1 MSKTVLLVLCVAGA
15 FLVLFLCMIS
25 RHFRRI
31 VGTLMNSLLG
41 VGLLM
46 ASNMLGAS
54 FAVAVNLPTLLISV
68 ILGVPGITALFLLK
82 LILNI

>member
-1 MSKTVLLVLCVAGA
+1 MSKMVLLVLCAAGV
-15 FLVLFLCMIS
+15 FSVMFLCLIS
-25 RHFRRI
+25 RFVRRL

-41 VGLLM
+41 VGVLI

-68 ILGVPGITALFLLK
+68 ILGLPGITALFLLK

>member
-1 MSKTVLLVLCVAGA
+1 MSKTVLLVLCGAGA
-15 FLVLFLCMIS
+15 FLVLFLCLVS
-25 RHFRRI
+25 RFVRRL

-41 VGLLM
+41 VGLLI

-54 FAVAVNLPTLLISV
+54 FAVAVNLPTVLISV
-68 ILGVPGITALFLLK
+68 ILGLPGITALFLLK

>member
-1 MSKTVLLVLCVAGA
+1 MSKTVLLVLCGAGV
-15 FLVLFLCMIS
+15 FLVLFLCLVS
-25 RHFRRI
+25 RFVRRL

-41 VGLLM
+41 VGLLI

-54 FAVAVNLPTLLISV
+54 FAVAVNLPTVLISV
-68 ILGVPGITALFLLK
+68 ILGLPGITALFLLK